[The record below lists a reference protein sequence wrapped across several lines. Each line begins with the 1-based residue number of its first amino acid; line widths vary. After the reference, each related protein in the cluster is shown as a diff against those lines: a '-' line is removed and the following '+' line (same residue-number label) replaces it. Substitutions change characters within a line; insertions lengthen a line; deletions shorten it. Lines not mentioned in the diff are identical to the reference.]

1 MKDICRTGMP
11 DWKEGMAMSFIEVEH
26 VNKTFRINKRSKG
39 LAGMAANLVRPRY
52 EYRRAVSDM
61 NFTINEGEM
70 VETSLV
76 LVISITSHLLGD
88 QAPASRLLRLFI
100 VPCICE
106 SSLLPDTLD
115 QFVHSTN

>member
-70 VETSLV
+70 VGFIGPNVPRYEQETGSLFR
-76 LVISITSHLLGD
+76 HLQLW
-88 QAPASRLLRLFI
+88 RELY
-100 VPCICE
+100 
-106 SSLLPDTLD
+106 T
-115 QFVHSTN
+115 